1 MEAEIEAEITIV
13 TFRDIFQNE
22 AEKKGRFTDE
32 YRDLSAR
39 IIMDRQDMAR
49 LGLKD
54 GQKVSVSAQ
63 NDAGSVVVA
72 AKTSED
78 DPHPGLAFMT
88 SSPWANQLVSDN
100 VGEAAILCLKRIRAK
115 VAPTEDVI
123 TQITE
128 LLQRM
133 RAKGPEG

>member
-1 MEAEIEAEITIV
+1 MEAEMEAEITIV
-13 TFRDIFQNE
+13 AFRDIFQNE

-39 IIMDRQDMAR
+39 IVMDKQDMAR

-54 GQKVSVSAQ
+54 GQRVLAQ
-63 NDAGSVVVA
+63 NDVGRVVVA
-72 AKTSED
+72 VKTSED

-88 SSPWANQLVSDN
+88 SGPWANQLVGDHA
-100 VGEAAILCLKRIRAK
+100 GEAAVPCLKRIRAK
-115 VAPTEDVI
+115 VTPTEDVI

-133 RAKGPEG
+133 KA